1 MALLIHNDVSI
12 DFQDV
17 ECCSSS
23 ETGEEK
29 EGLQEE
35 LPAVPKVCLKLQ
47 WLTEPTVLVFM
58 QSVACVPK
66 KFSLPGNKE
75 NALRVSPQSHFW
87 ECNVL
92 FFLHV
97 PHCN

>member
-47 WLTEPTVLVFM
+47 
-58 QSVACVPK
+58 
-66 KFSLPGNKE
+66 
-75 NALRVSPQSHFW
+75 
-87 ECNVL
+87 
-92 FFLHV
+92 
-97 PHCN
+97 